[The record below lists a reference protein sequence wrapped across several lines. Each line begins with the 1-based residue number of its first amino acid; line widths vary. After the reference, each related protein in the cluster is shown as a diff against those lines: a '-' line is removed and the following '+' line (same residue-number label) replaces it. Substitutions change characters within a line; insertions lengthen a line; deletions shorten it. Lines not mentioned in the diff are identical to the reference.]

1 MIVADDNIIIPNN
14 VAPPVGPATSREAVT
29 AVAHFYRGEISRM
42 ISWRDRL
49 DVTTNWAIGAVAA
62 MLSISLSSPDSHHA
76 VLLFAMLI
84 VYVLLVIEARRY
96 RFFHVYRCRVRM
108 LERYYFAQLFTPT
121 PGANPTQWLAEIA
134 EDLRVPKFTIS
145 LRQAMARR
153 LRRNYGWIF
162 LLLLLAWCL
171 KTTSALLQPR
181 SDAGVIRS
189 STEFMSNAA
198 IPGIP
203 GWIVLGCVVALYGGL
218 AFVAFRYQIS
228 DLDLG
233 PGHVHV

>member
-1 MIVADDNIIIPNN
+1 MRRLLETLWHARAKIEAVRAVRPGSGVSLDASCYCYGLKISCPGPTGMIVADDNIIIPNN

-84 VYVLLVIEARRY
+84 VYILLVIEARRY

-108 LERYYFAQLFTPT
+108 LER
-121 PGANPTQWLAEIA
+121 
-134 EDLRVPKFTIS
+134 
-145 LRQAMARR
+145 
-153 LRRNYGWIF
+153 
-162 LLLLLAWCL
+162 
-171 KTTSALLQPR
+171 
-181 SDAGVIRS
+181 
-189 STEFMSNAA
+189 
-198 IPGIP
+198 
-203 GWIVLGCVVALYGGL
+203 
-218 AFVAFRYQIS
+218 
-228 DLDLG
+228 
-233 PGHVHV
+233 